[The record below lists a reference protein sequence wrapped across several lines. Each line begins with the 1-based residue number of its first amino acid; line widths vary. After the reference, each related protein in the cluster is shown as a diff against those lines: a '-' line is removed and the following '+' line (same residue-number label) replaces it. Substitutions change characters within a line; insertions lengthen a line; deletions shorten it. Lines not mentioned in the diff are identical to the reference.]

1 MSSNIRVTRICQRCN
16 NEFVA
21 KTTVTKY
28 CSVNCSRRAYKDRIK
43 ARKVN
48 QSNSETESFKEKYT
62 KSIKDLRSLE
72 YLNPTDAAKL
82 LQCSR
87 VYLYRLMEEKKIPF
101 IQLSVKKRL
110 IKRAEIDSY
119 LKELTVPTEKHSIE
133 STKPFDVNN
142 ALSMQSAQEFYNVS
156 EKALY
161 EIIKRHNIRKQRNG
175 KYTLIEKVELDKIF
189 GHE

>member
-1 MSSNIRVTRICQRCN
+1 MSSNIRVTRICQHCN

-28 CSVNCSRRAYKDRIK
+28 CSDNCAKRAYKDRIK
-43 ARKVN
+43 ANKVN
-48 QSNSETESFKEKYT
+48 QSNKET
-62 KSIKDLRSLE
+62 KSLKEVYIKPVKDLKSLE

-87 VYLYRLMEEKKIPF
+87 VYVYRLMDEGKLPY
-101 IQLSVKKRL
+101 IQLSLKKRL
-110 IKRAEIDSY
+110 IKRADIDSY
-119 LKELTVPTEKHSIE
+119 LKELTVTTEKHSIE

-142 ALSMQSAQEFYNVS
+142 ALTMQSAQEFYKVS

-161 EIIKRHNIRKQRNG
+161 DIIKRHNIRKRRNG

-189 GHE
+189 SHE